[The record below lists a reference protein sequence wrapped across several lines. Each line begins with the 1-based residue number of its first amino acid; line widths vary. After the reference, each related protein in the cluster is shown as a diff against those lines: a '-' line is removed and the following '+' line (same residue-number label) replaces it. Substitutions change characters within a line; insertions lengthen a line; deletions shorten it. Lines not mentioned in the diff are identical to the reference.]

1 MWEKP
6 SPMMWGMLYGIKD
19 GSHMGEYRMAVL
31 AYFDRCSTRLELL
44 YNELLRKR
52 ELGGVER
59 TRSVL
64 TRRGYSSD
72 SAQVLTPR

>member
-6 SPMMWGMLYGIKD
+6 SPMMWGMLYGVKD
-19 GSHMGEYRMAVL
+19 GSQMGENRWAML

-52 ELGGVER
+52 ELGGIA
-59 TRSVL
+59 SIDYIL
-64 TRRGYSSD
+64 NRR
-72 SAQVLTPR
+72 RR